1 MYMAQPFRVFSQG
14 KVDSYENYEQRPK
27 PFTNDGFHTHTH
39 TKRSIWGKKKKREQ
53 TKETNIGN
61 IYIIYMPQD

>member
-27 PFTNDGFHTHTH
+27 PFTTDGFHTHTQ
-39 TKRSIWGKKKKREQ
+39 RDRFGGKKKKENRPKRQ
-53 TKETNIGN
+53 IQET
-61 IYIIYMPQD
+61 YI

>member
-27 PFTNDGFHTHTH
+27 PFTTDGFHTHTH
-39 TKRSIWGKKKKREQ
+39 KEIDLGEIKKREQ

>member
-14 KVDSYENYEQRPK
+14 KVASYENYEQRPK
-27 PFTNDGFHTHTH
+27 PFTTDGFHTHTH
-39 TKRSIWGKKKKREQ
+39 KEIDLGEKKKQ
-53 TKETNIGN
+53 KERTDQRDIGN

>member
-27 PFTNDGFHTHTH
+27 PFTTDGFRTHTH
-39 TKRSIWGKKKKREQ
+39 KEIDLGEIKKREQ

-61 IYIIYMPQD
+61 TYIIYMPQD

>member
-27 PFTNDGFHTHTH
+27 PFTTDGFHTHTH
-39 TKRSIWGKKKKREQ
+39 KEIDLGEKKKREQ